1 MAMSC
6 IMRSKGG
13 TPNSLYP
20 RRWRKDVLQPG
31 DVVTTADG
39 RELLVEE
46 PGGLPGDVQNPQYW
60 IARPHISVGGEL
72 YFT

>member
-1 MAMSC
+1 MSC
-6 IMRSKGG
+6 
-13 TPNSLYP
+13 SLETSSRP
-20 RRWRKDVLQPG
+20 LMD
-31 DVVTTADG
+31 ANF
-39 RELLVEE
+39 LVEE